1 MSSNVLV
8 SSFVPK
14 LNACVDGSSRL
25 FLDRMDKAMETRL
38 DNISRSFAALTERLA
53 DPDVINDPK
62 LLRQVMSERSKS
74 EEIVMK
80 YEEYRSSIE
89 GYDGAKELFQESDGD
104 AEMREMAREEMKDL
118 EASVDQLKADIQI
131 LMLPTD
137 PNDDRNVMIEIR
149 AGTGGSEANI
159 FAGDLLDVYRKF
171 CQAQGW
177 QATLVDTNVGDDGGY
192 KSVTMD
198 IKGDKVYSKMKW
210 EAGVHR
216 VQRVPATEVS
226 GGFAIISIDIFPFK
240 TLRCLL
246 HAF

>member
-1 MSSNVLV
+1 MKFQTTALIFLLQSINNNNIEVVSAFLPIV
-8 SSFVPK
+8 SSRSKYHANNSK
-14 LNACVDGSSRL
+14 LN
-25 FLDRMDKAMETRL
+25 LDRMDSAMESRL
-38 DNISRSFAALTERLA
+38 DNISRSFAAMTERLG
-53 DPDVINDPK
+53 DPDVLGDPK

-74 EEIVMK
+74 EEIVTK
-80 YEEYRSSIE
+80 FEEYRVCTE

-104 AEMREMAREEMKDL
+104 AEMREMARDEMKEL
-118 EASVDQLKADIQI
+118 EGTIEQLMTDIQL

-137 PNDDRNVMIEIR
+137 PNDDRNVMLEIR

-177 QATLVDTNVGDDGGY
+177 QANLVDTNVGDDGGY

-226 GGFAIISIDIFPFK
+226 K
-240 TLRCLL
+240 VRR
-246 HAF
+246 